1 MEVIEVMSR
10 FAVIER
16 ASIDEAY
23 MDLTASVQDRLKHMS
38 VQDITPQQ
46 LRSTYVQG
54 FPQTS
59 SGGPSEDAA
68 TDKGVSET
76 DSRSLIFIEIGSEH
90 WSGVVVD

>member
-23 MDLTASVQDRLKHMS
+23 MDLTASVQDRLKHMN

-59 SGGPSEDAA
+59 SSGARDDAVA
-68 TDKGVSET
+68 DKGGFET
-76 DSRSLIFIEIGSEH
+76 DSRSLVVFIEKGSA
-90 WSGVVVD
+90 VVVD